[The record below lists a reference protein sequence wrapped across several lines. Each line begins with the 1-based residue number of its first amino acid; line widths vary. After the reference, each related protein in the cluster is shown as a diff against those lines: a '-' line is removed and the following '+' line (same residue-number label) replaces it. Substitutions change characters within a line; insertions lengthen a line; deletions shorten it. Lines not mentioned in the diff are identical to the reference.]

1 MAFER
6 EVDVTKD
13 SIGDY
18 EITFTVKVADTD
30 TGEIEVQIVTS
41 SGLIFTRTYNL
52 VERLQDDATGLTHL
66 ANLVA
71 LRDYLNLRLD
81 DEVLPL

>member
-13 SIGDY
+13 TIGDY
-18 EITFTVKVADTD
+18 EITFMVKVVGAD

-41 SGLIFTRTYNL
+41 SGQIFTRTYNL
-52 VERLQDDATGLTHL
+52 IARLQDNAAGLVHL